1 MYFNGTIPPLQFK
14 YNSETFHFVKQ
25 VIQSCMSLVNENWNH
40 SIESFFFFFFN
51 VLLFNSH
58 PVCYPSLCRD
68 YLTSKIT
75 FKFIDLY
82 DPRK

>member
-40 SIESFFFFFFN
+40 SIESFFFSFLMCCCLTATQFAI
-51 VLLFNSH
+51 LLS
-58 PVCYPSLCRD
+58 VETISLPKS
-68 YLTSKIT
+68 LSS
-75 FKFIDLY
+75 L
-82 DPRK
+82 